1 MTSIVIYAI
10 IIDIESKQLANM
22 ATFKKEAETMKL
34 TYKTNKQYWA
44 IKKELI
50 AKGYKLTSDCYWYQT
65 FQKDNKKIE
74 LERE

>member
-1 MTSIVIYAI
+1 
-10 IIDIESKQLANM
+10 
-22 ATFKKEAETMKL
+22 MKL

>member
-1 MTSIVIYAI
+1 M
-10 IIDIESKQLANM
+10 
-22 ATFKKEAETMKL
+22 KK

-44 IKKELI
+44 IKRELI
-50 AKGYKLTSDCYWYQT
+50 TNGYKLIADCYWYQI